1 MRLWLRAALIVQG
14 LLFAGCVTYSPVL
27 DTSSTPKKGMAYLAG
42 IFTEP
47 GSYKDGNSHG
57 ISYEH
62 VESGE
67 LHTFRF
73 QQGGRREVQALEIR
87 PGTYQVD
94 GWFMADLSNGPLA
107 RSKPS
112 GPLFSRR
119 FTAAA
124 DQVHFL
130 GEYSAY
136 GSATYSNNTRQ
147 YDIRL
152 HPVRVHAERKDVE
165 AFAARYP
172 NLAKLPMRAAYD

>member
-1 MRLWLRAALIVQG
+1 MLAVLVVQG

-27 DTSSTPKKGMAYLAG
+27 EPSSTPRKGMAYLAG

-47 GSYKDGNSHG
+47 GSSKGGNYHG

-62 VESGE
+62 VESAE

-73 QQGGRREVQALEIR
+73 QQGGERDVQALEIP
-87 PGTYQVD
+87 PGTYRID
-94 GWFMADLSNGPLA
+94 GWFMADVTDGPLA
-107 RSKPS
+107 RSKPT

-119 FTAAA
+119 FTVAA

-130 GEYSAY
+130 GEYWAH
-136 GSATYSNNTRQ
+136 GSAIYSSNRRL
-147 YDIRL
+147 YSVRL
-152 HPVRVHAERKDVE
+152 HPLRVHAEQRDVE